1 MPLQLAIKPNPAQAL
16 NAYKSAQ
23 KSVRPGVKL
32 SALLGTNPENK
43 KCALNGF
50 LHSNPNVWNIASA
63 RRARA
68 KARAVEAGNNAEK
81 KKGREKKKGG
91 IRTFWSRKGLVQKM
105 NPKITRRQGFPISGD
120 ITKTQRRSLNI
131 RKRNVVSS
139 FGLLLEKRKP
149 VRVCWVPCWSV
160 ISEGHNVGQG
170 NSQKCPYQRFLS

>member
-1 MPLQLAIKPNPAQAL
+1 MRSQWLPTFESECLEYSERATRASE
-16 NAYKSAQ
+16 SASGRSRQ
-23 KSVRPGVKL
+23 Q
-32 SALLGTNPENK
+32 
-43 KCALNGF
+43 
-50 LHSNPNVWNIASA
+50 
-63 RRARA
+63 RR
-68 KARAVEAGNNAEK
+68 KEEG
-81 KKGREKKKGG
+81 KGKKKGG

-131 RKRNVVSS
+131 LKRNVVSS

-170 NSQKCPYQRFLS
+170 NSQKCPYQRFVS